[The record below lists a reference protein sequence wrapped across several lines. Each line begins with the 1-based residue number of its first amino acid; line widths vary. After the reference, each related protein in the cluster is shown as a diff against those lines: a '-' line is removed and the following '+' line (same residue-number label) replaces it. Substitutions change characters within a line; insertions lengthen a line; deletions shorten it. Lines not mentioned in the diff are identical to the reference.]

1 MNSNDIH
8 GMALALGLPSAI
20 AQIEAVKLL
29 VAEAVANE
37 REACAKTVENLQPIW
52 NHLEIQKA
60 TLEDAASA
68 IRARSISRG
77 EA

>member
-37 REACAKTVENLQPIW
+37 REACANVCEEEGKLWSKAGCTDTQTFSLCATV
-52 NHLEIQKA
+52 
-60 TLEDAASA
+60 
-68 IRARSISRG
+68 IRARG